1 MEISWLNGI
10 IIALVNYVI
19 IYIKYIYVIILFYFV
34 LIFILIN
41 LILLILLFENKQR
54 ILLKILF

>member
-19 IYIKYIYVIILFYFV
+19 IYIKYIYVIILFYFNFYFNNSN
-34 LIFILIN
+34 IIN
-41 LILLILLFENKQR
+41 II
-54 ILLKILF
+54 I